1 MRILKLREEAKRI
14 EARKRALGLDDAR
27 AAAARNRGA
36 ARSPAK
42 RQLLRAIEDAGR
54 LDAEGHPAH
63 LRKLCRST
71 DERRGGVVRRAA
83 EAWSP

>member
-27 AAAARNRGA
+27 AADARNRGA

-42 RQLLRAIEDAGR
+42 RQLLRAIEDEARRQGR
-54 LDAEGHPAH
+54 TPPF
-63 LRKLCRST
+63 
-71 DERRGGVVRRAA
+71 AA
-83 EAWSP
+83 NA

>member
-27 AAAARNRGA
+27 AADARNRGA

-42 RQLLRAIEDAGR
+42 RQLLRTIEDEARRQGR
-54 LDAEGHPAH
+54 TPPF
-63 LRKLCRST
+63 
-71 DERRGGVVRRAA
+71 AA
-83 EAWSP
+83 NA

>member
-42 RQLLRAIEDAGR
+42 RQLLRAIEDEARRQGR
-54 LDAEGHPAH
+54 TPPF
-63 LRKLCRST
+63 
-71 DERRGGVVRRAA
+71 AA
-83 EAWSP
+83 NA

>member
-27 AAAARNRGA
+27 AADARNRGA

-42 RQLLRAIEDAGR
+42 RQLLRTIEDEARRQGR
-54 LDAEGHPAH
+54 TPPF
-63 LRKLCRST
+63 
-71 DERRGGVVRRAA
+71 AA
-83 EAWSP
+83 IA